1 MKKQSDISEKGFTL
15 IEILIVIGI
24 IAILASVV
32 IIAINPAR
40 QFAQARDSQRIS
52 NLNAI
57 LNAIGQRLADN
68 KGIFAGSVGSQICP
82 TLPSTATKITTD
94 TPAATTTSAALGCL
108 VPTYISILPTDA
120 FAVSYARGPSSL
132 RFVEPVAQS
141 AHGFNQA
148 RRQFL
153 AQAGNEY
160 LDRIRIAIEILSINM
175 FGQFRSGDD
184 FTRVMHQVGENPV
197 FMARQRQGSSIH
209 AGTAAAG
216 IQGQRTANQ
225 LGTSMSAGTANQG
238 AKPGQQ
244 FFHVKG
250 LG

>member
-82 TLPSTATKITTD
+82 TLPLTATKITTD

-108 VPTYISILPTDA
+108 VPTYISVLPTDPSGPTA
-120 FAVSYARGPSSL
+120 PDTDYSVFVDVNGRVHVSAATQEPSI
-132 RFVEPVAQS
+132 P
-141 AHGFNQA
+141 
-148 RRQFL
+148 
-153 AQAGNEY
+153 
-160 LDRIRIAIEILSINM
+160 
-175 FGQFRSGDD
+175 
-184 FTRVMHQVGENPV
+184 
-197 FMARQRQGSSIH
+197 
-209 AGTAAAG
+209 
-216 IQGQRTANQ
+216 RTTP
-225 LGTSMSAGTANQG
+225 LE
-238 AKPGQQ
+238 
-244 FFHVKG
+244 VVR
-250 LG
+250 